1 MESQIYSYRSRDKS
15 PSELGHH
22 IHSLYPMHSLS
33 LDTIGPLPE
42 DQFGNKYIF
51 GIVDN
56 FSKFINLFPSR
67 STTAIEFVFAMVKH
81 MGTFGIPKSIR
92 TDGGTQ
98 FTASVCEEL
107 SKLLKYEQLV
117 IVPYHP
123 QANGLIER
131 RNAEIM
137 KHLRILV
144 FNRDSWSNVLPLVQC
159 ILNFTKDGSINV
171 SPSQIIFG
179 E

>member
-1 MESQIYSYRSRDKS
+1 LESQ
-15 PSELGHH
+15 
-22 IHSLYPMHSLS
+22 
-33 LDTIGPLPE
+33 
-42 DQFGNKYIF
+42 
-51 GIVDN
+51 
-56 FSKFINLFPSR
+56 NLFVPTAVPS
-67 STTAIEFVFAMVKH
+67 S
-81 MGTFGIPKSIR
+81 P
-92 TDGGTQ
+92 
-98 FTASVCEEL
+98 VCEEL

-131 RNAEIM
+131 RNAKIM

-144 FNRDSWSNVLPLVQC
+144 FNRDIGDSWSNVLPLVQR

-179 E
+179 EMIPNDISIILPSTDGTILISDYLKTLQSKKLPLIQAS